1 MPTIKISGK
10 NIKIKIGAYEIK
22 PSVQSKIIEP
32 KTIEQVITPDD
43 GVFALSSV
51 IVNPVTNNI
60 DENIKAENIKNGVS
74 ILGIEG
80 TVEPFRE
87 PVLQDKTV
95 NPTTEIQ
102 EIVADEGYDAL
113 NKVVVTAQT
122 GITPS
127 GEINITSNGIYD
139 VTQYATAN
147 VEIPME
153 YNAKIKT
160 VAPAGANNML
170 FNRLVEKFAETIDA
184 SEVTSLNSAFNYC
197 IVEEISIKNTNK
209 VTAMASAFA
218 NNPNLKKVG
227 AIDASSMPNFFS
239 GSQTSHP
246 FYQSTG
252 LTDFGGFIDI
262 GKSYNKTGTGTAFDV
277 NMSICINL
285 NHDSLINL
293 LNGAYDLVAGGIKN
307 HSFII
312 GSTNLAKL
320 EATEEGRQSIQ
331 NIQLKGWTLS

>member
-1 MPTIKISGK
+1 MPTIKVRGK
-10 NIKIKIGAYEIK
+10 NIKIKIAGYEIN
-22 PSVQSKIIEP
+22 PSVQSKTIEP
-32 KTIEQVITPDD
+32 TTEEQVVYPDE

-51 IVNPVTNNI
+51 VVNGVTKEI
-60 DENIKAENIKNGVS
+60 DENIQPENIKKGTN
-74 ILGIEG
+74 ILGVQGI
-80 TVEPFRE
+80 VEPLRE
-87 PVLQDKTV
+87 IFLQEKTV
-95 NPTTEIQ
+95 NPTAEVQ
-102 EIVADEGYDAL
+102 EILPDEGFDGL

-160 VAPAGANNML
+160 VAPAGVNNML

-184 SEVTSLNSAFNYC
+184 SEATSLNSAFNYC

-218 NNPNLKKVG
+218 NNPNLKKVS

-239 GSQTSHP
+239 SSQTSHP

-312 GSTNLAKL
+312 GPTNLAKL

-331 NIQLKGWTLS
+331 NIQLKGWTPS